1 MPLTR
6 REALKS
12 GAVFAAVAALPLTV
26 RSQETPKSATKPGAT
41 LAERKRGPADVPE
54 PVCLTD
60 FEPLAKARMSPMA
73 WEYVNSAAADEI
85 TVKWNREAFN
95 RIRLKPRVLVDV
107 SQLDTR
113 VTLFGQEMPFPILLA
128 PTSSHRVTH
137 PEGEIATAHGASV
150 AQATMVLSTLSTTS
164 VEDVAA
170 ALKTPLWFQ
179 LYVQHD
185 RGFTHELVQRAQ
197 AAGCRALCLTVD
209 SPVVGARNREQRAH
223 FALPPGM
230 DFPHLRGLKAAADV
244 PAQMARS
251 GPSIF
256 NSLLSA
262 DLTWKDV
269 AWLQSFAKVPLL
281 LKGILNPDDADRAAQ
296 EGVAGI
302 IVSNHGGRNFDTVP
316 ATIDALPLV
325 AEKVAGRIPILMD
338 GGVRRGTDVLKALAF
353 GATAVQIGRPYV
365 YGLGAAGAAGV
376 ARVLQILQNEF
387 MMAMALAGRPTI
399 SSIDRSVLW
408 PAG

>member
-1 MPLTR
+1 MPPTR

-12 GAVFAAVAALPLTV
+12 VAAFAAAAALPLTT
-26 RSQETPKSATKPGAT
+26 RGQETPKDAAKSSPATPKQRMMAASAA
-41 LAERKRGPADVPE
+41 E

-60 FEPLAKARMSPMA
+60 FEPLAKAKMSHMA

-85 TVKWNREAFN
+85 TVKWNREAFA
-95 RIRLKPRVLVDV
+95 RIRLKPRVLIDV
-107 SQLDTR
+107 SKLDTR

-128 PTSSHRVTH
+128 PTSSHRITH
-137 PEGEIATAHGASV
+137 PEGEIATAHGAS
-150 AQATMVLSTLSTTS
+150 AARATMVLSTLSTTS

-179 LYVQHD
+179 LYVQQD
-185 RGFTHELVQRAQ
+185 RGFTRELVQRAP

-209 SPVVGARNREQRAH
+209 TPVTGARNREERAH
-223 FALPPGM
+223 FALPPGV
-230 DFPHLRGLKAAADV
+230 DFPHLRGLKAATSA
-244 PAQMARS
+244 PAQDTTGVA
-251 GPSIF
+251 SIF
-256 NSLLSA
+256 SSLLSP

-281 LKGILNPDDADRAAQ
+281 LKGVLNPDDADRAAK

-338 GGVRRGTDVLKALAF
+338 GGVRRGTDVLKALAL
-353 GATAVQIGRPYV
+353 GASAVQIGRPYV
-365 YGLGAAGAAGV
+365 YGLGAAGAEGV
-376 ARVLQILQNEF
+376 ARVLHILQSEF
-387 MMAMALAGRPTI
+387 MMAMALAGRPRI
-399 SSIDRSVLW
+399 VDIDRTVFW
-408 PAG
+408 PS